1 MTMHR
6 ETTRL
11 LDSSD
16 IILEIANGRILR
28 GIYVFAFLFTRDRES
43 IILTLKNSC
52 RSHASCL
59 ARFARENLIGRFP

>member
-1 MTMHR
+1 MHR

-28 GIYVFAFLFTRDRES
+28 DIYVFAFRLF
-43 IILTLKNSC
+43 
-52 RSHASCL
+52 SHVI
-59 ARFARENLIGRFP
+59 ENRLS